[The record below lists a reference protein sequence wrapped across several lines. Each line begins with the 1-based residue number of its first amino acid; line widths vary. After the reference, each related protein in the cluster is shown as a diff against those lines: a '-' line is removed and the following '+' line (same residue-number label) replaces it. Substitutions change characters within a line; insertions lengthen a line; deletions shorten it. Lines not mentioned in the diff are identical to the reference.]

1 MTTQHTETQRDL
13 NWLLDEL
20 VSRVPETRH
29 AVVLSEDG
37 LLVGMDKNLDRADGE
52 HLSAVASGLQ
62 SLARGAGQRF
72 DGGRVRQTVIE
83 MDHLFLFVT
92 TAGQG
97 ARLAVLT
104 SEAVDAGLMAYEINM
119 LVKQVGAYLTAAPRS
134 DAGRDRAGDLA

>member
-1 MTTQHTETQRDL
+1 MTQPTDTQRDL

-29 AVVLSEDG
+29 AIVLSEDG
-37 LLVGMDKNLDRADGE
+37 LLVGMSRQLDRADAE

-62 SLARGAGQRF
+62 SLARGVGHRF
-72 DGGRVRQTVIE
+72 DGGTVRQTVVE
-83 MDHLFLFVT
+83 MDRLFLFVT

-104 SEAVDAGLMAYEINM
+104 TEEVDAGLMAYEINM
-119 LVKQVGAYLTAAPRS
+119 LVKQVGQYLTAAPRS
-134 DAGRDRAGDLA
+134 DAGLGLAGDGA

>member
-1 MTTQHTETQRDL
+1 MTTQHTDTERDL
-13 NWLLDEL
+13 NWLLDQL
-20 VSRVPETRH
+20 VARVPETRH
-29 AVVLSEDG
+29 AIVLSEDG
-37 LLVGMDKNLDRADGE
+37 LLVGLSQGLDRADAE

-72 DGGRVRQTVIE
+72 GGGRVRQTVIE
-83 MDHLFLFVT
+83 MDQLFLFVT

-119 LVKQVGAYLTAAPRS
+119 LVKQVGQYLTAAPRS
-134 DAGRDRAGDLA
+134 DAGQPDAGGGA